1 MFELMESLI
10 QFVDCVCRQLERSNY
25 QLQVFV
31 ETARNKEPADGRLLQ
46 HLLKSPSSEDGGQ
59 WDMLVGLVEKYG
71 VMPQSCFPDTWNSES
86 SRRLG
91 QLMNSKVCHVS
102 ELNIMI
108 TIAISHGPH

>member
-1 MFELMESLI
+1 M
-10 QFVDCVCRQLERSNY
+10 
-25 QLQVFV
+25 

-91 QLMNSKVCHVS
+91 QVMNSKVRQVS
-102 ELNIMI
+102 SSSLDLTRLPSNEHLRWLRTREPLAYREYTCARIQ
-108 TIAISHGPH
+108 SVYCLY